1 MKTRNPGTVS
11 LQEFL
16 QEDELMKKFRHPKLL
31 QLYGVCTRGEP
42 SYIVTELMIHGS
54 LLEYLREEGRSLKVP
69 QLIDMLIDMHNLPVA
84 WLTSKSKTIIL
95 YIH

>member
-1 MKTRNPGTVS
+1 MKR
-11 LQEFL
+11 
-16 QEDELMKKFRHPKLL
+16 FRHPKLL

-69 QLIDMLIDMHNLPVA
+69 QLIDMCAQFASGMAYLEEQNYN
-84 WLTSKSKTIIL
+84 IIYPSRSGSQEYSCWRSHDL
-95 YIH
+95 QSG